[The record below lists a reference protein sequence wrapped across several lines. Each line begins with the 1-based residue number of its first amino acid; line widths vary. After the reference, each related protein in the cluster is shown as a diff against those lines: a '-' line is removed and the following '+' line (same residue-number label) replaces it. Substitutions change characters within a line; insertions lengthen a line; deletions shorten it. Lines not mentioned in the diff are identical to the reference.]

1 MKIYKQLGDV
11 IGWERRLAKAV
22 EALNDEQ
29 D

>member
-1 MKIYKQLGDV
+1 MSIYKQLGDV

-22 EALNDEQ
+22 EELNNEQ